1 MKAMVLAAGR
11 GERMRPLTDR
21 TPKPLL
27 TVAGK
32 PLIGHLLGALARA
45 GIREIVI
52 NLSWLA
58 ERIRSALGDGAE
70 YGVQIAYSEEGPV
83 PLETGGGIVHAL
95 PLLGAAPFLLVS
107 GDIWTDFDFGGLQ
120 LTSGADAELVMV
132 PNPPH
137 HPRGDFALEDGRV
150 VARASD
156 RLTYA
161 NIGVYRREMFGGC
174 SPGRFPLIK
183 VLERSIALGR
193 VRGRIHRGEW
203 VNLGTPQQL
212 AALDARLRRAP
223 PAA

>member
-27 TVAGK
+27 GAAGK
-32 PLIGHLLGALARA
+32 PLIGYLLEALARA

-52 NLSWLA
+52 NLSWLG
-58 ERIRSALGDGAE
+58 ERIRSSLKDGAE
-70 YGVQIAYSEEGPV
+70 YGVQISYSEEGPV

-95 PLLGAAPFLLVS
+95 PLLGAGPFIVAS
-107 GDIWTDFDFGGLQ
+107 GDIWTDFDFRSLE
-120 LTSGADAELVMV
+120 LEADADAQVVMV

-137 HPRGDFALEDGRV
+137 HPRGDFALEGERV
-150 VARASD
+150 VERARD

-161 NIGVYRREMFGGC
+161 NIGLYRRELFAGC
-174 SPGRFPLIK
+174 ARGRFPLVE
-183 VLERSIALGR
+183 VLRRSIGSGR
-193 VRGRIHRGEW
+193 LRGRLHRGEW
-203 VNLGTPQQL
+203 VNVGTPEQL
-212 AALDARLRRAP
+212 TALDARLRRAP